1 MITETPHVFL
11 IADDHSIVRNGLAIV
26 IKSTFNPV
34 ILYQAGTFQ
43 EIQTQVAEY
52 KIDLLILDISFPEGS
67 TLQLIPVL
75 KSFQPKMK
83 ILIFSSFDEN
93 IYALRYMKAGA
104 DGYLSKLS
112 SPEEIQHAV
121 ETICREGKFT
131 SAAIKEKI
139 VDSFMNNK
147 SHNPLDLLSERE
159 LEIARLLVK
168 GYGNLEISNELNLK
182 ATTVSTYK
190 TRVFEKLEIKSLP
203 ALIQKFDLYSDAI

>member
-83 ILIFSSFDEN
+83 ILIFSSFDLFSSSVSLVFC
-93 IYALRYMKAGA
+93 ALRI
-104 DGYLSKLS
+104 S
-112 SPEEIQHAV
+112 
-121 ETICREGKFT
+121 
-131 SAAIKEKI
+131 
-139 VDSFMNNK
+139 
-147 SHNPLDLLSERE
+147 DLISE
-159 LEIARLLVK
+159 
-168 GYGNLEISNELNLK
+168 
-182 ATTVSTYK
+182 
-190 TRVFEKLEIKSLP
+190 
-203 ALIQKFDLYSDAI
+203 